1 MSFSDR
7 PRAHPTFALAMLAVG
22 SLAGGTLAPASNA
35 LAASAGAPGTAID
48 SAIVRA
54 GERLVAAYPDHLA
67 GVDGNALL
75 WRDGT
80 RTPLDD
86 GLGAKTAETWLDT
99 PDAEDML
106 QQPYTAGPV
115 GAAPEGD
122 PGRARNPE
130 FFARMYGDCAKG
142 GVTRNLV
149 DVVWLPRK
157 FGKPVRVTRINGVAE
172 RLAAV
177 SRELDQLPAEFDRFL
192 KPPAGT
198 YNCRVIAGTSRT
210 SAHGYGIAID
220 IATGPSDYWRW
231 PLPKG
236 GKEPAAWRNRI
247 PHEIVAAFEKHGF
260 IWGGKWRHFDTMH
273 FEYRPELLA
282 PAD

>member
-1 MSFSDR
+1 MSLSRR
-7 PRAHPTFALAMLAVG
+7 PCPKPPATGAIAALAL
-22 SLAGGTLAPASNA
+22 LTI
-35 LAASAGAPGTAID
+35 AGAPD
-48 SAIVRA
+48 SAQPA
-54 GERLVAAYPDHLA
+54 GDAGAAVAAAIAQAGQRLVAAYPDHLA
-67 GVDGNALL
+67 AVDGNALV

-86 GLGAKTAETWLDT
+86 GLGAKSPEAWLDT

-106 QQPYTAGPV
+106 QQPYLAGTITT
-115 GAAPEGD
+115 APEGD
-122 PGRARNPE
+122 PGRARNAE
-130 FFARMYGDCAKG
+130 FFARMYGDCAEG
-142 GVTRNLV
+142 GTARDLV

-157 FGKPVRVTRINGVAE
+157 YGRPVRVTRINGVAE

-177 SRELDQLPAEFDRFL
+177 SRELDQLPATFDHFL

-198 YNCRVIAGTSRT
+198 YNCRVVAGTTRT

-220 IATGPSDYWRW
+220 IATGRSDDWRW

-236 GKEPAAWRNRI
+236 GKGPAEWRNRI
-247 PHEIVAAFEKHGF
+247 PYEIVAVFEKHGF

-273 FEYRPELLA
+273 FEYRPELL
-282 PAD
+282 PPTE